1 MPGVEGWRSRNP
13 FVWGSLF
20 VLRHA
25 GSVAVLGALV
35 FAAGC
40 GGGGGSAAVP
50 SGSPSA
56 TQQMGTVTFT
66 LAIPGRTPGKKG
78 KLPLYISSAVTSA
91 TIVYTPAGG
100 GSPGTVHASCTTNCA
115 ATFSAP
121 AGVDRFDITLLDASN
136 AALSQGS
143 TTSVVTAGGSN
154 PISMTFNGIVHDATL
169 RIAPASLPAGT
180 AATAFMFVDAHDA
193 DGATIVPDGTYV
205 DAGGAPV
212 LFTIANA
219 TTGGPISVSSSGV
232 TAPGTVLP
240 VTYSGAA
247 TLGTTFTLTTASS
260 LPGAVTGATLSVL
273 PSTVYTYP
281 YQIGAQYGHNI
292 VADGSGHAYA
302 YADDFPIQIGSTA
315 RVARAAG
322 RIPAGARRTA
332 SGPSPGNGYLFACC
346 DGNRS
351 SVMTTSNGIADIAYA
366 PFNGGTVFID
376 DGAALLGFQLG
387 GGSSTVALPGSS
399 EAVQR
404 LAAGA
409 DGNLYYT
416 ALDNTATGYVGYADD
431 ALTTVTQ
438 IQLASPNASPLGI
451 TFAHDGN
458 AYFAESGDANIGVL
472 TPAGANPAAVTELA
486 LPNAN
491 DVPLEIVD
499 SPLQNAVFALGYSN
513 GDPNQ
518 GTVWKIGYPQ
528 HNVKVYRVTMPAQ
541 TCGCGFYRLHT
552 TTDYSLWTIDL
563 ENGELVR
570 IDLPTKGVVEFP
582 VQATTNVFAEDFAF
596 MPDGSIV
603 YVGANIN
610 GVGKLIW

>member
-1 MPGVEGWRSRNP
+1 M
-13 FVWGSLF
+13 
-20 VLRHA
+20 A
-25 GSVAVLGALV
+25 
-35 FAAGC
+35 
-40 GGGGGSAAVP
+40 
-50 SGSPSA
+50 
-56 TQQMGTVTFT
+56 TVTFT

-78 KLPLYISSAVTSA
+78 RLPLYVSSAVSSA

-100 GSPGTVHASCTTNCA
+100 GSPGTINAACTTNCA

-121 AGVDRFDITLLDASN
+121 VGVDRFDITLFDASSK
-136 AALSQGS
+136 ALSKGS
-143 TTSVVTAGGSN
+143 TTSVVTSGGSN
-154 PISMTFNGIVHDATL
+154 PISVTFDGIVHDATL

-180 AATAFMFVDAHDA
+180 AATAFMFVDAHDT

-205 DAGGAPV
+205 DANGAPV

-281 YQIGAQYGHNI
+281 YQIGGQYGHNI

-302 YADDFPIQIGSTA
+302 YADNFPIQLGSTA
-315 RVARAAG
+315 RVARAVRRSPAAA
-322 RIPAGARRTA
+322 RRAAGA
-332 SGPSPGNGYLFACC
+332 SPGSGYLFACC
-346 DGNRS
+346 DGNRA
-351 SVMTTSNGIADIAYA
+351 SVMATSDGIADIAYA
-366 PFNGGTVFID
+366 PVNGGAVFTD
-376 DGAALLGFQLG
+376 DRAALRGFQVV
-387 GGSSTVALPGSS
+387 GGSFSVALPDSS
-399 EAVQR
+399 DAVQR
-404 LAAGA
+404 LAAGS

-416 ALDNTATGYVGYADD
+416 AVDNNTGTGYVGYADD

-438 IQLASPNASPLGI
+438 IQLASPNAYPLGI

-458 AYFAESGDANIGVL
+458 AYFAESGDAQIGVL

-491 DVPLEIVD
+491 DVPVEIVD

-513 GDPNQ
+513 GDPTQ
-518 GTVWKIGYPQ
+518 GTVWKVGYPQ

-541 TCGCGFYRLHT
+541 TCGCGFYRLRT

-570 IDLPTKGVVEFP
+570 IDLPSKGVVEFP
-582 VQATTNVFAEDFAF
+582 VQATTNVLAEDFAF

-603 YVGANIN
+603 YVGTNVN